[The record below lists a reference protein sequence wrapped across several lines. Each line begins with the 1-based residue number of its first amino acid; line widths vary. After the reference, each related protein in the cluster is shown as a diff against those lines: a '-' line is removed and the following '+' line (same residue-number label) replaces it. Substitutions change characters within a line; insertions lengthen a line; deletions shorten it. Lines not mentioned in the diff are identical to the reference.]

1 MYICSESWEFVLS
14 LKAFLQRKEMSN
26 ILCFTFSGRGILKN
40 TYFVFVEV
48 EFLKMHMH
56 IPHSE
61 DFVDIVLFFKGRARP
76 YSINV

>member
-56 IPHSE
+56 IL
-61 DFVDIVLFFKGRARP
+61 DLVYVF
-76 YSINV
+76 